1 MFGTK
6 FEIILRTCYNVYVR
20 VVNIIKSTN
29 DNKVLSMSN
38 ILIKKSTKFSITEQ
52 KIFYM
57 CLYCISKGMIKDD
70 EVFIEKKEFINKL
83 GLSNSHAYTD
93 IRNSFK
99 NIIKNSYIQFTD
111 GDNFND
117 GVLICNVKTNK
128 KYFIVKFNREY
139 LPLIKDL
146 SKNYT
151 RLLNDDVISFSSKH
165 SMMLYQNLMR
175 LSLYCK
181 CIKLTTKQIKDFTGI
196 DEKGYCRKNGKF
208 DRHSFELNVIRK
220 SVDEIN
226 EKSNCINNLEYSKEY
241 DGRKVKCYSFSFEY
255 VDPNSIGKENNYI
268 NNDENKTDKNFSDE
282 VKNYVWW

>member
-1 MFGTK
+1 MVIIIEKQK
-6 FEIILRTCYNVYVR
+6 FENKII
-20 VVNIIKSTN
+20 
-29 DNKVLSMSN
+29 SMSN
-38 ILIKKSTKFSITEQ
+38 TLIVKSTKFTVVEQ

-57 CLYCISKGMIKDD
+57 CLLCISKAMIKDD
-70 EVFIEKKEFINKL
+70 EVFIEKKKFINKL

-117 GVLICNVKTNK
+117 GVIICNVKTSG
-128 KYFIVKFNREY
+128 KYFVVKFNREY

-175 LSLYCK
+175 LSVYCNN
-181 CIKLTTKQIKDFTGI
+181 INLTTKQIKDFMGI
-196 DEKGYCRKNGKF
+196 GKNEYCRNNGNF
-208 DRHSFELNVIRK
+208 DRYLFDKYVIK
-220 SVDEIN
+220 KAVDEIN
-226 EKSNCINNLEYSKEY
+226 EKSNCIKNLTFNKKY
-241 DGRKVKCYSFSFEY
+241 DGRKVKCYSFSFDY
-255 VDPNSIGKENNYI
+255 VDPNYVGIGGFKPYQTENKL
-268 NNDENKTDKNFSDE
+268 NNDINEDI
-282 VKNYVWW
+282 KNYVWWE